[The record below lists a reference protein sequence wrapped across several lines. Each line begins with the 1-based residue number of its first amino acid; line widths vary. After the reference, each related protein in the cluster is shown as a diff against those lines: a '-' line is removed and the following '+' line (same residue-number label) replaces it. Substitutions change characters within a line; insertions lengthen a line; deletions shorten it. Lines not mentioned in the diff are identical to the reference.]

1 MTTGPVTDGNAAR
14 TPPVVLAIA
23 ATDSGG
29 GAGLA
34 ADLATL
40 SALGVHGTLVVTA
53 ITAQDTTG
61 VHLVHPVPMSVVA
74 AQLEAVLTDLPPLVV
89 KTGMLGAADTV
100 RLVAER
106 CAGLRLVVDP
116 VLRATTGAELA
127 DHEVLHA
134 YRRHLLPVAT
144 VITPNASEARAL
156 LGLDPSDPTPAR
168 ELAAALAALGPAVVL
183 TGGPS
188 PVLGV
193 GTDSAPRSVE
203 ICTNTEWTD
212 MCTDWLATGGEPI
225 ALTHPAVHTAV
236 GGPTERGRPT
246 ENDHGTGCTFASA
259 LAAHLARG
267 ADLPAAARDAAA
279 YVTTQLQRSS
289 TWDLGAGRGPIA
301 HTHLEPVPAPEEI
314 YA

>member
-1 MTTGPVTDGNAAR
+1 MS
-14 TPPVVLAIA
+14 TPPVVLAVA

-61 VHLVHPVPMSVVA
+61 VHLIHPVPASVVA
-74 AQLEAVLTDLPPLVV
+74 AQLDAVLADLPPRVV
-89 KTGMLGAADTV
+89 KTGMLGSADTV

-106 CAGLRLVVDP
+106 CARIPLVVDP

-127 DHEVLHA
+127 DDEVLHA

-144 VITPNASEARAL
+144 VITPNAAEARAL
-156 LGLDPSDPTPAR
+156 LGLDPSDLTPAP
-168 ELAAALAALGPAVVL
+168 ELAGALAALGPAVVL

-188 PVLGV
+188 PLLGV
-193 GTDSAPRSVE
+193 GTDPGPGSAE
-203 ICTNTEWTD
+203 ICTNTKRAES
-212 MCTDWLATGGEPI
+212 CTDWLAIGGETV
-225 ALTHPAVHTAV
+225 ALTHPAVHAD
-236 GGPTERGRPT
+236 
-246 ENDHGTGCTFASA
+246 NDHGTGCTFASA

-267 ADLPAAARDAAA
+267 VDLPTAAREAAA

-301 HTHLEPVPAPEEI
+301 HTHLTPALEEI

>member
-1 MTTGPVTDGNAAR
+1 
-14 TPPVVLAIA
+14 VVLAIA

-40 SALGVHGTLVVTA
+40 AALGVHGTLVVTA

-61 VHLVHPVPMSVVA
+61 VHLVHPVPVSVVA
-74 AQLEAVLTDLPPLVV
+74 AQLDAVLADLPPLVV
-89 KTGMLGAADTV
+89 KTGMLGTADTV

-106 CAGLRLVVDP
+106 CSGISLVVDP
-116 VLRATTGAELA
+116 VLRATTGASLA
-127 DHEVLHA
+127 DDEVVRA
-134 YRRHLLPVAT
+134 YRNHLLPVAT

-156 LGLDPSDPTPAR
+156 LGLDPSDPMPAPA
-168 ELAAALAALGPAVVL
+168 LAAALAALGPAVVL

-188 PVLGV
+188 PVLRV
-193 GTDSAPRSVE
+193 GTNPDTGSAE
-203 ICTNTEWTD
+203 IGTNTEGTD
-212 MCTDWLATGGEPI
+212 NCTDWLATGGEPV
-225 ALTHPAVHTAV
+225 ALTHPAVRTAN
-236 GGPTERGRPT
+236 GGPT

-259 LAAHLARG
+259 LAAHLAGG

-279 YVTTQLQRSS
+279 YVTTQLQRRS

-301 HTHLEPVPAPEEI
+301 HTHDHTQTTPALDPAPEEI

>member
-1 MTTGPVTDGNAAR
+1 VS

-40 SALGVHGTLVVTA
+40 AALGVHGTLVVTA

-61 VHLVHPVPMSVVA
+61 VHLIHPVPVAVVA
-74 AQLEAVLTDLPPLVV
+74 AQLDAVLGDLPPVIV
-89 KTGMLGAADTV
+89 KTGMLGTAGTV

-106 CAGLRLVVDP
+106 CAGLPLVVDP

-127 DHEVLHA
+127 DDDVVRA
-134 YRRHLLPVAT
+134 YRHDLLPVAT
-144 VITPNASEARAL
+144 VITPNAAEARAL
-156 LGLDPSDPTPAR
+156 LGLEPSDTTSAP

-188 PVLGV
+188 PVLRVRTSGEASPQSSSSP
-193 GTDSAPRSVE
+193 T
-203 ICTNTEWTD
+203 CTNTEESDT
-212 MCTDWLATGGEPI
+212 CTDWLATGGQPV
-225 ALTHPAVHTAV
+225 ALTHPAVRVHNA
-236 GGPTERGRPT
+236 GPTQ
-246 ENDHGTGCTFASA
+246 NDHGTGCTFASA
-259 LAAHLARG
+259 LAAHLAGG
-267 ADLPAAARDAAA
+267 ADLPTAARAAAA
-279 YVTTQLQRSS
+279 YVTTQLIRSS

-301 HTHLEPVPAPEEI
+301 HTHAFEEI

>member
-1 MTTGPVTDGNAAR
+1 MS

-40 SALGVHGTLVVTA
+40 AALGVHGTLVVTA

-61 VHLVHPVPMSVVA
+61 VHLIHPVPVSVVA
-74 AQLEAVLTDLPPLVV
+74 AQLDAVLTDLPPRVV
-89 KTGMLGAADTV
+89 KTGMLGTADTV

-106 CAGLRLVVDP
+106 CAGLPLVVDP
-116 VLRATTGAELA
+116 VLRATTGAPLA
-127 DHEVLHA
+127 DDEVLRA
-134 YRRHLLPVAT
+134 YRHHLLPVAT
-144 VITPNASEARAL
+144 VITPNADEARAL
-156 LGLDPSDPTPAR
+156 LGLSPDDTTPAR

-188 PVLGV
+188 PALRV
-193 GTDSAPRSVE
+193 GTNPAAESVE
-203 ICTNTEWTD
+203 IGTNTEGAGN
-212 MCTDWLATGGEPI
+212 CTDWLAAGGEPV
-225 ALTHPAVHTAV
+225 ALTHPAVTTAA
-236 GGPTERGRPT
+236 GSPT

-267 ADLPAAARDAAA
+267 ADLPAAVREAAA
-279 YVTTQLQRSS
+279 YVTTQLHRSS

-301 HTHLEPVPAPEEI
+301 HTHAHVQTAPAPAPEEI

>member
-1 MTTGPVTDGNAAR
+1 VN
-14 TPPVVLAIA
+14 TPPTVLAIA

-40 SALGVHGTLVVTA
+40 AALGVHGTLVVTA

-61 VHLVHPVPMSVVA
+61 VHLIHPVPVGVVA
-74 AQLEAVLTDLPPLVV
+74 AQLDAVLADLPPLVI
-89 KTGMLGAADTV
+89 KTGMLGTADNV

-106 CAGLRLVVDP
+106 CAGIPLVVDP

-127 DHEVLHA
+127 DDAVLHA
-134 YRRHLLPVAT
+134 YRHHLLPVAT
-144 VITPNASEARAL
+144 VITPNAAEARAL
-156 LGLDPSDPTPAR
+156 LGLSPDDPAPAP

-188 PVLGV
+188 SVLRV
-193 GTDSAPRSVE
+193 GTDPAAGIAE
-203 ICTNTEWTD
+203 ICTNTEAPD
-212 MCTDWLATGGEPI
+212 ICTDWLAAGGEPI
-225 ALTHPAVHTAV
+225 ALTHPAVRTAD
-236 GGPTERGRPT
+236 GGPTENGNPTESGNPT

-259 LAAHLARG
+259 LAAHLAHG
-267 ADLPAAARDAAA
+267 SDLPTAARNAAA
-279 YVTTQLQRSS
+279 YVTTQLERSS

-301 HTHLEPVPAPEEI
+301 HTHSRIQPATAPAPEEI